1 VLKTESVTLDDFEAL
16 VEIRIAA
23 MRESLEKVGRFDPD
37 RARQRLADGFDPA
50 NTSWLCDGNLRV
62 GFQVVTESDGTLV
75 LDHLYIHPRHQGN
88 GYGSAAMSM
97 ILERADREGKGVSL
111 LALRESRSNDFYRKH
126 GFAFQHAD
134 EFDNH
139 YSRSARWI
147 SGGISGGL
155 GGGGGNNSS

>member
-1 VLKTESVTLDDFEAL
+1 MLRTESVTLDDFEAL

-37 RARQRLADGFDPA
+37 RARKRLADGFDPA
-50 NTSWLCDGNLRV
+50 CTAWLCDGETRV
-62 GFQVVTESDGTLV
+62 GFWMVTESDGTLV
-75 LDHLYIHPRHQGN
+75 LDHLYIHPRHQGR

-97 ILERADREGKGVSL
+97 ILERADREGKDVSL
-111 LALRESRSNDFYRKH
+111 VALRESRSNDFYRKH

-139 YSRSARWI
+139 YSRRAP
-147 SGGISGGL
+147 
-155 GGGGGNNSS
+155 